1 MTVRGREAPSADET
15 AEGRAVVAR
24 RVDALYLV
32 ERHGM
37 FVRHGARARACC
49 NDAPLS
55 QRHATKLLLFFFA
68 ERPANYD

>member
-1 MTVRGREAPSADET
+1 VPAGADGT
-15 AEGRAVVAR
+15 AKGRAVIAR
-24 RVDALYLV
+24 RVDAVYLV
-32 ERHGM
+32 ERHGT